1 MLSFISAALTVM
13 VVGLVS
19 ANPFTLTAF
28 LPGNAING
36 QVVNAADEALF
47 LGLPGPSSY
56 CPVPPETPSECPP
69 GTMTLFNGELSMW
82 YVYLFV
88 IKTVHSEVAY

>member
-1 MLSFISAALTVM
+1 M
-13 VVGLVS
+13 VVGLAT
-19 ANPFTLTAF
+19 ANPFMLTAF

-36 QVVNAADEALF
+36 QVINAADEALF

-56 CPVPPETPSECPP
+56 CPVPPETLSQCPA
-69 GTMTLFNGELSMW
+69 GTMTLFIGALSMW

-88 IKTVHSEVAY
+88 VKTM